1 MSTESK
7 WVLDRNINISA
18 IIMCLVM
25 LAGFIVYSN
34 NQASLIAV
42 HTNQIGQLQ
51 EGQKDIKTE
60 INSRFDKLENK
71 IDTLIERN
79 MKTDKR

>member
-1 MSTESK
+1 MSTENK
-7 WVLDRNINISA
+7 WVLDRNINVSA

-79 MKTDKR
+79 MKIDKR

>member
-79 MKTDKR
+79 MKMDKR

>member
-7 WVLDRNINISA
+7 WVLDRNINVSA

-79 MKTDKR
+79 MKMNKR

>member
-1 MSTESK
+1 MSTENK
-7 WVLDRNINISA
+7 WVLDRNINVSA